1 MNSYQ
6 LGAFHIGL
14 LASCQSQVLYTQVSY
29 LGTLYIGLLARY
41 SLMFTVASS
50 GVSGILE
57 SKCTGIFY
65 KIIFLRL
72 ICFKCKKNV
81 LKHQTQ
87 AKAKYYQKV
96 KQTKNPRS
104 DKEIESKKKQLK
116 RKTPFMSLL
125 AKKLNLYLKDWK
137 CNFI

>member
-6 LGAFHIGL
+6 LGAFHRGL

-72 ICFKCKKNV
+72 ISFKCKKNV
-81 LKHQTQ
+81 HKHRTQ

-137 CNFI
+137 CYFI